1 MKIFVRFLSF
11 LLIATM
17 LCLTACNGAGGGNGN
32 EGGEGGGNTPTKAE
46 YNIIFALATIPPVMA
61 ALDCIESGR
70 ETYAIIERGKTYSGI
85 EAIPYFHNAGFDTG
99 SNLSAGFTET
109 EFEAMVNQIKALKE
123 AKEEDKEIFF
133 HIYVQ
138 DGTALMG
145 AALAANAGLTAE
157 EFHVYMCEDGTLA
170 YDTLRDTFVAGKT
183 VTEEKD
189 EVYDDYLEARATV
202 EAELA
207 AVLAKTDNAVTD
219 EALVYNMS
227 KAFALASLEG
237 FTYYLQDEALLK
249 EHLESAEGTA
259 KTKLLSCFGIE
270 GYNEEVACH
279 LNMKYQKIAAGV
291 ASLTDAQRTD
301 YLTLMYGN
309 YYADTY
315 AALTRTERAGEAAP
329 LKKLVFIGSRHSGY
343 PKLAS
348 DAAYGIGGLAADA
361 TLPLSYEELDAKYKT
376 PLLFAEEA
384 DYNAFLAAVEDAES
398 YTEEATEAL
407 KNAAKVA
414 CFNLYIDYIFT
425 LKMTYALYGE
435 KYDLIMKGHP
445 KEELGFHSDWGSR
458 YSVTLGEGED
468 AVSYVYDKLLDAALL
483 SFHANDSVGK
493 KIGTVPYGTAAEN
506 LAYLG
511 ADISIC
517 GLPSSTYN
525 GYDTAID
532 VLCIIAVTNED
543 INGNASQVKERYQ
556 AGNLL
561 YTENGAKKT
570 AHFYNTGNILKT
582 VASLY
587 EDADNGASATYRA
600 LYESWLL
607 SVHPTATDIDEQGFP
622 TTEQ

>member
-1 MKIFVRFLSF
+1 MKSYLRI
-11 LLIATM
+11 
-17 LCLTACNGAGGGNGN
+17 LCLLLAIVFCFSACNGGNGGSNEGGN
-32 EGGEGGGNTPTKAE
+32 EGGSTPQRTE
-46 YNIIFALATIPPVMA
+46 YNIVFALATIPPVMA

-249 EHLESAEGTA
+249 EHLESAEGTE
-259 KTKLLSCFGIE
+259 KTKLLSAFGME
-270 GYNEEVACH
+270 GYEAEVEAH
-279 LNMKYQKIAAGV
+279 LNLKYQKIAAGV
-291 ASLTDAQRTD
+291 AKLTDTQRTD

-329 LKKLVFIGSRHSGY
+329 LEKLVFIGSRHSGY

-361 TLPLSYEELDAKYKT
+361 TLPLSYAELDAKYKT

-398 YTEEATEAL
+398 YTEEATEEL

-435 KYDLIMKGHP
+435 EYDLIMKGHP
-445 KEELGFHSDWGSR
+445 KEELGFHGDWNSL

-468 AVSYVYDKLLDAALL
+468 AVSYVYNKLLDTALL

-543 INGNASQVKERYQ
+543 INGNVSQVKERYQ

-587 EDADNGASATYRA
+587 EDADNGASATYCA